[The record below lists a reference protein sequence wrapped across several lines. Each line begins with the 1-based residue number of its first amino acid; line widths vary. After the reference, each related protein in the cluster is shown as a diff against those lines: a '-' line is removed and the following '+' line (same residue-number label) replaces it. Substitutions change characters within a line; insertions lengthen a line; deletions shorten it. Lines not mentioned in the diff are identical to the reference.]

1 MVDLARPRQP
11 SIVPVD
17 IAGIARDV
25 VELSSASGRAASDV
39 AVQYVGPKA
48 GALVR
53 ADGAQLRQLVWNLV
67 RNAVQASSAGD
78 EVRVE
83 LASAGGR
90 MVLRVID
97 QGAGIDE
104 NARENLFD
112 AFFTTRS
119 HGTGVGLAVVKRI
132 ADEHEFSVQV
142 GSQDGRGATFEVDL
156 GPIVDP
162 ES

>member
-1 MVDLARPRQP
+1 
-11 SIVPVD
+11 
-17 IAGIARDV
+17 
-25 VELSSASGRAASDV
+25 
-39 AVQYVGPKA
+39 
-48 GALVR
+48 
-53 ADGAQLRQLVWNLV
+53 
-67 RNAVQASSAGD
+67 
-78 EVRVE
+78 
-83 LASAGGR
+83 

-132 ADEHEFSVQV
+132 ADEHEFIVQV
-142 GSQDGRGATFEVDL
+142 GSQDGSGATFEVDL